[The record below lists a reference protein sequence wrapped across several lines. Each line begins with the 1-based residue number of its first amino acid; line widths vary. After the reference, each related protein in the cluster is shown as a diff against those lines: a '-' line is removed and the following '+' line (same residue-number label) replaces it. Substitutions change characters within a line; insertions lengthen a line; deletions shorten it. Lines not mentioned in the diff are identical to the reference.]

1 MDNGLGSL
9 LDIVAEMARKGL
21 GMRTTWDYMV
31 RLFLDDS
38 YRCKCV

>member
-21 GMRTTWDYMV
+21 GVRTTWDYM
-31 RLFLDDS
+31 DDI